1 MTGEITAEDIRQQ
14 TLNIE
19 LSKLAPIVQS
29 VLDDDSAIVH
39 PDVHAEHITAA
50 SRRGD
55 TAALL
60 RINGRAEVGGNPLD
74 WSAVLK
80 VIMPPDPV
88 SSNDLFLGGRELE
101 IQQSGVLNEFNAGM
115 RVARLYDSYRVD
127 GLLYLWIE
135 DLKDMTAPPW
145 ALEHFSQAA
154 RGIGEFS
161 GAFSLQTPVAQ
172 EWMSSDLIID
182 RWRADKIRHLPGTPP
197 ELRDQQRISDFLS
210 GKDLKNFHR
219 LVDGIDKL
227 RPHAA
232 AGLRTLCHGDC
243 HARNLFVTGSSVP
256 DPEVVAI
263 DWAGV
268 GLGPLGTD
276 IGTMVGSSLTWDDR
290 EAEVIIRG
298 DREIFAAYIDGLRA
312 AGCEVSES
320 EARIGYIY
328 AAGGYGTYLAS
339 FAAMVDAQLDL
350 WEFILERFG
359 SDADHL
365 EESCFERLEFAVELV
380 EEGVELL
387 K

>member
-1 MTGEITAEDIRQQ
+1 MTGELTAEDIRRQ
-14 TLNIE
+14 TLAIDMTDLE
-19 LSKLAPIVQS
+19 PIVQS
-29 VLDDDSAIVH
+29 VLDDDSAIIH
-39 PDVHAEHITAA
+39 PEIIAEHITAA

-60 RINGRAEVGGNPLD
+60 RIDGRADVGGNPLD

-80 VIMPPDPV
+80 VVVPPDTADK
-88 SSNDLFLGGRELE
+88 NDLFQGGRELA
-101 IQQSGVLNEFNAGM
+101 IQRSGVLNGSNAGM
-115 RVARLYDSYRVD
+115 RVAKLYDSYRID
-127 GLLYLWIE
+127 GFLYLWIE
-135 DLKDMTAPPW
+135 DLKDMTGPPW
-145 ALEHFSQAA
+145 ELEHFVQAA

-161 GAFSLQTPVAQ
+161 GAFSLQTPAAQ
-172 EWMSSDLIID
+172 DWMSSDLIIN
-182 RWRADKIRHLPGTPP
+182 RWGADKIRHLPGAPP
-197 ELRDQQRISDFLS
+197 ELRDQQRVRDYIS

-227 RPHAA
+227 RAHTS

-243 HARNLFVTGSSVP
+243 HARNLFVTGTSAS

-276 IGTMVGSSLTWDDR
+276 IGTMVGSSLTWGDH

-298 DREIFAAYIDGLRA
+298 EREIFAAYFDGLRA
-312 AGCEVSES
+312 AGSEVSES
-320 EARIGYIY
+320 EARISYIY

-339 FAAMVDAQLDL
+339 FAALVDAQLDL
-350 WEFILERFG
+350 WEFVVERFG
-359 SDADHL
+359 NDADHL
-365 EESCFERLEFAVELV
+365 EQSCFERLEFAVGLV
-380 EEGVELL
+380 EEGVALL